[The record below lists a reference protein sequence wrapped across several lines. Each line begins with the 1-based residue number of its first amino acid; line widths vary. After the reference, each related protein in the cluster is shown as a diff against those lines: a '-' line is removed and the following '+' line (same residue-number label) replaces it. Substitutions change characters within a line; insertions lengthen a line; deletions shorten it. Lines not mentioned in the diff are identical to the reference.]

1 METPDELDN
10 IEFKI
15 IKEDWNTYEFNDDTK
30 LRARIFLVR
39 LTETKNVTPPKDLKP
54 NEVIGQ
60 YNISFNTNFQVFA
73 MSHNKGKPTI
83 PLPPANQITDQQKQ
97 EVDILT
103 SNEPWNVY
111 EIIKNGM
118 VIRIKLV
125 FSEVYKVKD
134 VYDQFGEPYYI
145 VKNAPIIDYKP
156 PNRKEKFA

>member
-1 METPDELDN
+1 METADELDN

-15 IKEDWNTYEFNDDTK
+15 IKEDWNIYEFNDDTK
-30 LRARIFLVR
+30 LRARIFLSR
-39 LTETKNVTPPKDLKP
+39 LTEQKNATPPKDLKP
-54 NEVIGQ
+54 DQHFGK

-73 MSHNKGKPTI
+73 MPHNKGKPTI
-83 PLPPANQITDQQKQ
+83 PLPQVNQISDQQKE
-97 EVDILT
+97 EVNILT

-118 VIRIKLV
+118 IIRIKLV

-145 VKNAPIIDYKP
+145 IKNAPIIDYKP
-156 PNRKEKFA
+156 TNRKEKFA